1 VEQLLPESLRPALT
15 GWRGRVGRKLGFA
28 TPLDAWFARWRD
40 REAQQF
46 LLGRDARAPQYLA
59 GDAVRTLL
67 DDARRAELPRARQL
81 MSLYV
86 LESWLRASVA

>member
-1 VEQLLPESLRPALT
+1 MAQWTGGQLCIKPVKRPIETVELRPA
-15 GWRGRVGRKLGFA
+15 
-28 TPLDAWFARWRD
+28 
-40 REAQQF
+40 E

-86 LESWLRASVA
+86 LESWLRASAS